1 LVVFLSFFTQVFL
14 AIKVKTYEKV
24 FTRGRGEG
32 GTFICTAPVDPSH
45 IYFYSSGII
54 LKGLMKTLNIF
65 NNDSSS
71 KDSP

>member
-32 GTFICTAPVDPSH
+32 GTFICTAPVDPSS
-45 IYFYSSGII
+45 IYLFLWNYPER
-54 LKGLMKTLNIF
+54 TYENF
-65 NNDSSS
+65 EQFQ
-71 KDSP
+71 